1 MLRRGPAAVK
11 PEKSVRPPAARD
23 KTDAAHPLR
32 GGKQRK
38 IKFAKRPSRS
48 KGTDAWRARQID
60 EHQDAML
67 RKAYGLYRCDAE
79 RLSICKWQRRGT
91 DAVRRHHADLPL
103 KMRKRAELKC
113 SESCCHCKPN
123 YILLVGKLG
132 GIGTGE
138 PAFVRGACP

>member
-1 MLRRGPAAVK
+1 MPAGAGPSSEAENRSPQTKARLPGPTVLRRGPAAVK

-67 RKAYGLYRCDAE
+67 RRA
-79 RLSICKWQRRGT
+79 LS
-91 DAVRRHHADLPL
+91 LL
-103 KMRKRAELKC
+103 KGV
-113 SESCCHCKPN
+113 
-123 YILLVGKLG
+123 IV
-132 GIGTGE
+132 
-138 PAFVRGACP
+138 